1 MHSVQYQII
10 ILSIY
15 NILSSILN
23 SSYRPGPKEND
34 FKRQGPLWHMV
45 VKDRIGH
52 TRYLVF
58 EVVPGY
64 FDRKDIIRAL
74 NRASARK
81 GIEPSPRLI
90 LFERGMGIVR
100 CTNKDIDAV
109 KALLPE
115 IKDVGGAV
123 VIVRTV
129 RISGTLLKAKG
140 YLTRGARAR
149 GP

>member
-1 MHSVQYQII
+1 
-10 ILSIY
+10 
-15 NILSSILN
+15 
-23 SSYRPGPKEND
+23 
-34 FKRQGPLWHMV
+34 MV

-140 YLTRGARAR
+140 YLTRGARTR

>member
-1 MHSVQYQII
+1 
-10 ILSIY
+10 
-15 NILSSILN
+15 
-23 SSYRPGPKEND
+23 
-34 FKRQGPLWHMV
+34 MV

-90 LFERGMGIVR
+90 LFEHGMGIVR

-115 IKDVGGAV
+115 IKDV
-123 VIVRTV
+123 V

-140 YLTRGARAR
+140 YLIRGDRAR